1 MLVVLYKEEDETCP
15 VLQWLDD
22 QSASGQERCE
32 ERLTRLSILG
42 HEIRRPAGAPLRD
55 GIYELRVREEK
66 VRLRMLFFFHGRDK
80 AVVVHGFKKKT
91 AEVPSRE
98 IDVAIEKKK
107 RYEADPEAH
116 TLYWEPKHE

>member
-1 MLVVLYKEEDETCP
+1 
-15 VLQWLDD
+15 
-22 QSASGQERCE
+22 
-32 ERLTRLSILG
+32 
-42 HEIRRPAGAPLRD
+42 
-55 GIYELRVREEK
+55 
-66 VRLRMLFFFHGRDK
+66 MLFFFHGRDR
-80 AVVVHGFKKKT
+80 AVVIHGFKKKT